1 MADGVSTKSV
11 AAKSSITTK
20 TSVLEQKRKLGI
32 SGIEEEEDKWEQFF
46 DPEVAERYDTRAPT
60 KRLAL
65 ANVAHRLS
73 SNMQCKTIPFASREK
88 VKKRQAGP

>member
-1 MADGVSTKSV
+1 MSTKSV

-46 DPEVAERYDTRAPT
+46 VCRLRQRELLTNGASMYLKRFSRIT
-60 KRLAL
+60 KTVSRLQ
-65 ANVAHRLS
+65 RPS
-73 SNMQCKTIPFASREK
+73 DDSYTGSGSR
-88 VKKRQAGP
+88 